1 MNEQKAKKKLP
12 YIIAILL
19 FVVGVGLIAYKPIV
33 NHFITPKVLDS
44 KLEQSFKDLDKKL
57 INENKDKAKNA
68 SDKDFDYSNVELLS
82 GSLKDLNPKVD
93 KSKIIGEI
101 YIPQVDLHL
110 PITYGTTNENLLYS
124 ATTMKKEQSM
134 GEGNYALAG
143 HNAVDESVL
152 FAPLHRVKNNDYIY
166 ITDKEKVY
174 KYLINDITV
183 VKPSEVAVIDDIKSE
198 KMITLV
204 TCEDFAG
211 LKRLIVQ
218 GVLVDSFD
226 YEKDLKLE
234 KALK

>member
-1 MNEQKAKKKLP
+1 MDKNTKKSSIMKWIALGLL
-12 YIIAILL
+12 IIGI
-19 FVVGVGLIAYKPIV
+19 GLIAYKPVV
-33 NHFITPKVLDS
+33 NHFITPKVLDN
-44 KLEQSFKDLDKKL
+44 KLEQSFKELDKKL
-57 INENKDKAKNA
+57 LSENKAKAKTA

-82 GSLKDLNPKVD
+82 GSLKDINPKID

-101 YIPQVDLHL
+101 YIPQVNMHL

-174 KYLINDITV
+174 QYLINDITV
-183 VKPSEVAVIDDIKSE
+183 VKPTEVAVIDDIKSE

-211 LKRLIVQ
+211 TKRLIVQ
-218 GVLVDSFD
+218 GVLVDTFD
-226 YEKDLKLE
+226 FENNLKLE
-234 KALK
+234 KSLK